1 MEPGY
6 VIEPDCNRQGKILRE
21 NGRQFFDEKY
31 KEHFDNLFGS
41 VAEWAKGWKEDPVRL
56 NRQWH
61 DKLEV
66 NGIYAF

>member
-41 VAEWAKGWKEDPVRL
+41 VGKWAKGWKEDPVRIGRL
-56 NRQWH
+56 S
-61 DKLEV
+61 
-66 NGIYAF
+66 GMIA